1 MAKRVSWEPTEE
13 RVGCLLPYI
22 LDDNVT
28 DIDIN
33 ADMDNEKITVWITD
47 IKKGE
52 YKLED
57 ENINKKLIEKLTY
70 DIEHVCDGKL
80 NPQRVSLE
88 ADTNSLRITFLHEAN
103 TTCGRVICI
112 RKSPPFLRHNMKSI
126 VNSGYCSKE
135 ILSLL
140 INCVYSRMNFIFTGN
155 PGAGKTECLKF
166 FSQFIEERVAT
177 IEDTPEIHFKQINP
191 DKNCIEIFVTPDIF
205 DYDTAIEKCLR
216 YHVAWI
222 LLSESRGKEASQLIT
237 QWSTGCKGMTT
248 IHTDDVRNI
257 PDRMMEMMGKTA
269 DYLENKI
276 YTYANVGILVKVRIT
291 DEGYYERYIDQL
303 CFFTRE
309 NGKNECH
316 MIVEDGNLVSKD
328 LPKSVKKKFD
338 NAKISDPFYCSLVD
352 EELAKED
359 RNDIQGECL

>member
-1 MAKRVSWEPTEE
+1 MAKRIAWEPTEE
-13 RVGCLLPYI
+13 KVGCLLPYI

-33 ADMDNEKITVWITD
+33 ADMDDEEITAWITD
-47 IKKGE
+47 INKGE
-52 YKLED
+52 YKLENH
-57 ENINKKLIEKLTY
+57 NITKKVIEQLTY
-70 DIEHVCDGKL
+70 DIEVVSNGNL
-80 NPQRVSLE
+80 NPQKVSLE
-88 ADTNSLRITFLHEAN
+88 ADTNSLRISFLHESN
-103 TTCGRVICI
+103 TKCGRVICI

-126 VNSGYCSKE
+126 VESGYCSKE
-135 ILSLL
+135 VLSLL
-140 INCVYSRMNFIFTGN
+140 INCVYSRMNFIFTGD

-166 FSQFIEERVAT
+166 FSQFIKERVAT
-177 IEDTPEIHFKQINP
+177 IEDTPEIHFKEINP
-191 DKNCIEIFVTPDIF
+191 YKNGIELFVTPGIF

-237 QWSTGCKGMTT
+237 QWSTGCRGMTT

-276 YTYANVGILVKVRIT
+276 YTYANVGILVKIRIT
-291 DEGYYERYIDQL
+291 DEGAYERYIDQV

-309 NGKNECH
+309 NGVNECH
-316 MIVEDGNLVSKD
+316 MIVEDGMLISTE
-328 LPKSVKKKFD
+328 LPESVKKKFAD
-338 NAKISDPFYCSLVD
+338 ADISNPFECKTVD
-352 EELAKED
+352 DELAKED
-359 RNDIQGECL
+359 GDGE